1 MKMHLQGRTQT
12 QAAIVANK
20 SKHNSDTKKPFMQR
34 NLAAWYDS
42 YGYYDSNFQPQGLQ
56 KSSMNFTKYSS
67 AYGGKTLFG
76 DSSLKT
82 PNKSAAPF
90 YPGSSQP

>member
-34 NLAAWYDS
+34 NLAA
-42 YGYYDSNFQPQGLQ
+42 
-56 KSSMNFTKYSS
+56 
-67 AYGGKTLFG
+67 
-76 DSSLKT
+76 
-82 PNKSAAPF
+82 
-90 YPGSSQP
+90 